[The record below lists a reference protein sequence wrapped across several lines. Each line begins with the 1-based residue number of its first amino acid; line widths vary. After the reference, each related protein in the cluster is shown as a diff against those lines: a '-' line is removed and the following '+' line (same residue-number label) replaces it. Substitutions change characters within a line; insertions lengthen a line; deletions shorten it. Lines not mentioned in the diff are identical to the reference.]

1 MINMKQI
8 PLLLFLCFV
17 FTVTAAEPLKIAVL
31 SDPHFL
37 AEDIAEPGAALDAFE
52 KSTGRDVA
60 DLHAVLDYVFDQ
72 LIAEGVDVLLVPGD
86 ITNHGSIQ
94 SHTAFAK
101 KLQTLKDKGIQT
113 FVIPGNHDVNVPNSK
128 SYIGDK
134 ANIVASVS
142 AEEFASI
149 YADFGYGNATSRDA
163 HSLSYLAVLNDS
175 TWLLN
180 FDTNKYAENTNNTI
194 SSGRI
199 LPQTM
204 SWAIDILKQAKKRN
218 INMLGMVHHG
228 LVEHI
233 FYQSDFFPNYLLD
246 DWQQNA
252 EQLADEGLKVVFTGH
267 FHSTDAAEFITSKGN
282 KIIDVETG
290 SLSQYPFP
298 YRIINL
304 KDNELSINTRFV
316 KSVPENPDLWDE
328 YIIKQE
334 NYVRNSTS
342 GKFKNMGIPFPQ
354 EIMNALTEVIVQVNM
369 MHMTG
374 DEQVTPEMATALN
387 LMTTL
392 LDISESE
399 TTDFELDFPPG
410 DKQLTILL
418 K

>member
-1 MINMKQI
+1 MKQI
-8 PLLLFLCFV
+8 TLLLFIFFV
-17 FTVTAAEPLKIAVL
+17 FNAAAADSLKIAVI

-37 AEDIAEPGAALDAFE
+37 AEEIAKPGAALNAYE
-52 KSTGRDVA
+52 KSTGRDIS
-60 DLHAVLDYVFDQ
+60 DLHAVLDNIFDQ
-72 LIAEGVDVLLVPGD
+72 IVEEDVDILLIPGD
-86 ITNHGSIQ
+86 LTNHGSKQ
-94 SHTAFAK
+94 SHKAFAK
-101 KLQTLKDKGIQT
+101 KLQILKDKGIQT
-113 FVIPGNHDVNVPNSK
+113 YVIPGNHDVNVPNSK
-128 SYIGDK
+128 SFVGELP
-134 ANIVASVS
+134 NIIESVS
-142 AEEFASI
+142 PDEFASI
-149 YADFGYGNATSRDA
+149 YDAFGYGNAISRDDN
-163 HSLSYLAVLNDS
+163 SLSYLVAINDS

-180 FDTNKYAENTNNTI
+180 FDTNKYTEYTNNSI

-204 SWAIDILKQAKKRN
+204 SWAIDVLKRAKQMNVRV
-218 INMLGMVHHG
+218 IGMMHHG
-228 LVEHI
+228 IVEHI
-233 FYQSDFFPNYLLD
+233 QYQSSFFSDYLLD

-252 EQLADEGLKVVFTGH
+252 EVLANEGLKVVFTGH
-267 FHSTDAAEFITSKGN
+267 FHSTDAVELITVNGN
-282 KIIDVETG
+282 RITDVETG

-316 KSVPENPDLWDE
+316 KSIPENPDLWDE
-328 YIIKQE
+328 YSKKQE

-342 GKFKNMGIPFPQ
+342 GKFKNMGIPIPQ
-354 EIMNALTEVIVQVNM
+354 EIMNALTEVIVQVNL

-374 DEQVTPEMATALN
+374 DEQVTPEMANALS

-410 DKQLTILL
+410 DKKLTILL